1 MFTEFMHIAL
11 AVLFLLWICI
21 EGSLVYGMS
30 FGALLEKV
38 YSVIAIIWIS
48 LAVRKSQARAKV
60 RAKLP
65 PVAFPRRSHD
75 FPAMS

>member
-1 MFTEFMHIAL
+1 MTESTGTSL
-11 AVLFLLWICI
+11 VVLFLLWICI
-21 EGSLVYGMS
+21 EGSLGYGMS
-30 FGALLEKV
+30 FGALLRKV
-38 YSVIAIIWIS
+38 YFVIAIIWIS

>member
-1 MFTEFMHIAL
+1 MFTEFMYIAL
-11 AVLFLLWICI
+11 AVCLLLGACS
-21 EGSLVYGMS
+21 EVGLAYGMS
-30 FGALLEKV
+30 FGALLEK
-38 YSVIAIIWIS
+38 SFLIIAIIWIS

-65 PVAFPRRSHD
+65 PVVLPRRSRD

>member
-1 MFTEFMHIAL
+1 MTEITDTSL
-11 AVLFLLWICI
+11 IVLFLLWICI
-21 EGSLVYGMS
+21 EGSLGDGMN
-30 FGALLEKV
+30 FGALLRKV

-48 LAVRKSQARAKV
+48 LAVWKSQARAKV

-65 PVAFPRRSHD
+65 PVGLPQRSRD